1 MVSFIEKLQSEY
13 MHDDANMAEE
23 PSLNTQSCIKW
34 LLVVWD
40 FCFCSVCA
48 AGPVHTKKFWGR
60 LSATFEVGF
69 VKFWRPN
76 FFQNTI
82 ASAL

>member
-34 LLVVWD
+34 LLVARD
-40 FCFCSVCA
+40 FCFWAVWT
-48 AGPVHTKKFWGR
+48 AGPVNKKKR
-60 LSATFEVGF
+60 
-69 VKFWRPN
+69 
-76 FFQNTI
+76 
-82 ASAL
+82 